1 MLMLKELESTAP
13 VEIVVEISNGLWKY
27 PTLAKFSTF
36 PQGFILPILWKCGK
50 L

>member
-13 VEIVVEISNGLWKY
+13 VEIVVEISSRLWKY
-27 PTLAKFSTF
+27 PVLTKFSYIST
-36 PQGFILPILWKCGK
+36 GIILPILWKCGK